1 MNSMDK
7 KNIVFNIDQNYL
19 YPLLVAID
27 SIQDNNNLS
36 DFKITILSVDLSL
49 ESKKIIK
56 KLFDTEVEVV
66 EIGHLIP
73 NNLPKNMFYTKT
85 VYAKM
90 FLERV
95 FSCNGKFLYLDPDI
109 IVKDDLN
116 YLFNIDLLDYPLAA
130 VQSPTSPEFGAF
142 YGVPYW
148 REIGAH
154 PRTKYL
160 NSGVMLI
167 DYKKWT
173 DLNIIDKSFE
183 HNKKFFTKIKIADQ
197 DFINVIINGN
207 FLNLP
212 TRWNQETPMRIASMG
227 HQGYMVRSYEEI
239 EEAVKNPAIVHFT
252 GAMEGRSKPWLKN
265 NLDPLESEWLHRR
278 SLIKSRIKNIIQ
290 MV

>member
-1 MNSMDK
+1 MNSTDK
-7 KNIVFNIDQNYL
+7 KNIVFNIDKNYL

-27 SIQDNNNLS
+27 SIQDNNNLEE
-36 DFKITILSVDLSL
+36 FKITVLSVDLSL
-49 ESKKIIK
+49 QTKQIIK
-56 KLFDTEVEVV
+56 KLFDTEIEVV
-66 EIGHLIP
+66 EIGHFVPDI
-73 NNLPKNMFYTKT
+73 LPKNMFYTKT

-109 IVKDDLN
+109 LVKDNLN

-130 VQSPTSPEFGAF
+130 VQSPTTPEFAGF
-142 YGVPYW
+142 FGVPYW

-173 DLNIIDKSFE
+173 DLNVIDRSLE
-183 HNKKFFTKIKIADQ
+183 HNKNFFAQIKVADQ
-197 DFINVIINGN
+197 DFINVVVNGN

-212 TRWNQETPMRIASMG
+212 TRWNQETPLRLPDLG
-227 HQGYMVRSYEEI
+227 HQGYMIRSYEEI
-239 EEAVKNPAIVHFT
+239 EEARTNPAIIHFT
-252 GAMEGRSKPWLKN
+252 GVLDGRSKPWLQN
-265 NLDPLESEWLHRR
+265 NIDPFEPEWLARR
-278 SLIKSRIKNIIQ
+278 LSIKNRIKSII
-290 MV
+290 